1 MAVESWAE
9 KSRTLA
15 AAGLIVM
22 GRDAQTKIEKLA
34 NLSPLIEAAT
44 ASSTRVLTSQSI
56 DELLTIVPTE
66 ETITETDSPVQTSSQ
81 TLQAT
86 LARPETGEVIGRT
99 IAPITNKEPS
109 PAPRP
114 HGLDH
119 YRMQDFPMQAA
130 DVDAEIEIHF
140 DITGFSRTEGK
151 MTDIQSF
158 FADRLKQI
166 RNLLITGGALP
177 RRPVSIAEAW
187 RNRQRHTSK
196 DYEITLVGL
205 ASESRRTRSG
215 NLSFVL
221 EDETQNIRCSLR
233 PPSEASPLH
242 PALDGLMNDDVVG
255 ISGHFLLGERNP
267 LFMASN
273 IHLPPMRQHSKA
285 TAGEDRAVSAA
296 FLSDVHVGSK
306 TFLGPQWEKMIK
318 WFNTDP
324 LARTVKY
331 FVLSGDGVDGVG
343 IYPGQE
349 RHLAITD
356 LFAQYGELARL
367 LEGLP

>member
-109 PAPRP
+109 PAPTP

-119 YRMQDFPMQAA
+119 YPMQD
-130 DVDAEIEIHF
+130 
-140 DITGFSRTEGK
+140 
-151 MTDIQSF
+151 
-158 FADRLKQI
+158 
-166 RNLLITGGALP
+166 
-177 RRPVSIAEAW
+177 
-187 RNRQRHTSK
+187 
-196 DYEITLVGL
+196 
-205 ASESRRTRSG
+205 
-215 NLSFVL
+215 
-221 EDETQNIRCSLR
+221 
-233 PPSEASPLH
+233 
-242 PALDGLMNDDVVG
+242 
-255 ISGHFLLGERNP
+255 
-267 LFMASN
+267 
-273 IHLPPMRQHSKA
+273 
-285 TAGEDRAVSAA
+285 
-296 FLSDVHVGSK
+296 
-306 TFLGPQWEKMIK
+306 
-318 WFNTDP
+318 
-324 LARTVKY
+324 
-331 FVLSGDGVDGVG
+331 
-343 IYPGQE
+343 
-349 RHLAITD
+349 
-356 LFAQYGELARL
+356 
-367 LEGLP
+367 